1 LLPNNLL
8 DSRSLHQETSKTS
21 SKDQKKPV
29 AQQQQPALDFGWRT
43 QTIDFI
49 MFTECQTKSRTAA
62 QPAATSEQ

>member
-1 LLPNNLL
+1 MPNNLV
-8 DSRSLHQETSKTS
+8 DSRSPQQETSKTI
-21 SKDQKKPV
+21 SKDHKKPESR
-29 AQQQQPALDFGWRT
+29 QQQPALDFGWRT

>member
-1 LLPNNLL
+1 MPNNLV
-8 DSRSLHQETSKTS
+8 DSRSPQQETSKTR
-21 SKDQKKPV
+21 SKDQKKPE
-29 AQQQQPALDFGWRT
+29 ARQQQPALDFGWRT